1 MSNWDIVRIDTND
14 SSHPGDM
21 GYTVTEH
28 FNNRDSRNQWL
39 QGARWGLEASGF
51 TDGASWVFIGEGL
64 DYETYEDFLA
74 DTYTEITHIPIN
86 TYKTT
91 TLAPHTRV
99 YTFNDRTFLISQ

>member
-1 MSNWDIVRIDTND
+1 MSNWDIILIDTND

-21 GYTVTEH
+21 GY
-28 FNNRDSRNQWL
+28 FNNRDSRDQWL
-39 QGARWGLEASGF
+39 QGARWGLAQYDLG
-51 TDGASWVFIGEGL
+51 WVFIGEGL